1 MLPISAE
8 SRIVIDSSAGS
19 SPGSGVRLWNSAS
32 AISATA
38 PPPTPLNRA
47 TICGIAVIFTERA
60 PTTPITAPIAIAS
73 PIQTKLPSPSWA
85 SVTAI
90 ASAIPAAPSRFP
102 WRARFGEERK
112 RSARMKVTIVTR

>member
-8 SRIVIDSSAGS
+8 SRIATASSAAR
-19 SPGSGVRLWNSAS
+19 SPASGERLWNSAS

-60 PTTPITAPIAIAS
+60 PTTPTTVPIAIAS
-73 PIQTKLPSPSWA
+73 TIQT
-85 SVTAI
+85 
-90 ASAIPAAPSRFP
+90 
-102 WRARFGEERK
+102 
-112 RSARMKVTIVTR
+112 